1 MSKLKYNYFLQK
13 AIFCKWCSL
22 LLLFILCLGSCRASK
37 PPVANEANLPGT
49 YTISGSVVQTSS
61 YCGGA
66 NPPKELLRQ
75 MATPVPYAGKQ
86 FYIKSGNENDLAM
99 PVITSFMT
107 DSIGNF
113 SIHLTPGIYSI
124 VVKEQL
130 TVLNAA
136 DFDTKK
142 LSVDKDC
149 LAAWW
154 KKPYYLLE
162 VKQENISTLNF
173 VFHHRCNIK
182 YDIPCISYHG
192 PLAP

>member
-1 MSKLKYNYFLQK
+1 MVEPKILMLTG
-13 AIFCKWCSL
+13 SL
-22 LLLFILCLGSCRASK
+22 SG
-37 PPVANEANLPGT
+37 E
-49 YTISGSVVQTSS
+49 ISGGMGIATNEIAKHLSSIASVQ
-61 YCGGA
+61 
-66 NPPKELLRQ
+66 L
-75 MATPVPYAGKQ
+75 
-86 FYIKSGNENDLAM
+86 IKSGNENDLAM